1 MEEILEMAKNNLQY
15 LKNEKDIDYS
25 IITDFK
31 NFPTIIYIG
40 KTRSERLQLLV
51 MCYYHNPRL
60 KELQNATLDNV
71 LEYIKNTDEYFE
83 RDEGIISKCVD
94 LINEVQD
101 NNKNEVQEIKSI
113 IDRLLDSINGIN
125 LSLYLEKE
133 NLKKIGLLDEETEK
147 EIDGIRNRLTG
158 AYKCCQF
165 IFKEIIKLEKG
176 EI

>member
-25 IITDFK
+25 IIKKNK
-31 NFPTIIYIG
+31 NFPTIIKIG
-40 KTRSERLQLLV
+40 KTRKERLQLLV

-60 KELQNATLDNV
+60 KELQNANLDNV

-83 RDEGIISKCVD
+83 KDEGIISECID
-94 LINEVQD
+94 LINGVQD
-101 NNKNEVQEIKSI
+101 SNRNEIQEIKSI
-113 IDRLLDSINGIN
+113 IDKLLDKTNGIN

-133 NLKKIGLLDEETEK
+133 NLEKIGLLDEETEK
-147 EIDGIRNRLTG
+147 SIDNIRSSLTG

-165 IFKEIIKLEKG
+165 IYKEIVKLEKG
-176 EI
+176 V